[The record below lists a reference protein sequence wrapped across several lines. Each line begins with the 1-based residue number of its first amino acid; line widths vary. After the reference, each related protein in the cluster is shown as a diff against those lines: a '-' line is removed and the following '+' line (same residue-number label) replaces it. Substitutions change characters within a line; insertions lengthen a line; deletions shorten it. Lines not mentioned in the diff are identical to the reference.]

1 MWAWITWRIL
11 SKCRLWFSRSGP
23 GRVWDDE
30 FLPNLQV
37 FSIRLVHGLHFEWQ
51 ASKIHMDL
59 LLGLSSHCTHH
70 GVLAHCGWTSH
81 CATVN
86 DLPSF
91 KPPGYSGWQSA
102 RGALSECKMA
112 MRGCTQYM
120 LTGPCTQWPRVCRAL
135 PSRDMDVLRKWCT
148 LPSELVRHFLLRF
161 PIAFLSL
168 PPSPFNVPSNTYIKL
183 FFFISSS
190 VSFLFGLLSPATNS
204 SGLQGSHDFRAEF
217 SFLALLVFL
226 FFFQCSQLPFSS
238 QPDFHLLF
246 LHPGLE
252 NLGSKTQTGVALLH
266 WDLNL

>member
-1 MWAWITWRIL
+1 M
-11 SKCRLWFSRSGP
+11 
-23 GRVWDDE
+23 
-30 FLPNLQV
+30 
-37 FSIRLVHGLHFEWQ
+37 
-51 ASKIHMDL
+51 
-59 LLGLSSHCTHH
+59 
-70 GVLAHCGWTSH
+70 
-81 CATVN
+81 N

-266 WDLNL
+266 